1 MLESLRVSLRQLE
14 YFVAVAEQGTM
25 AAAGEHCRIS
35 QSAISLAVSQLERV
49 LGVQLFLRQRSK
61 GLTLTNAGRLVL
73 TDARRL
79 LQQTDELQNMAR
91 SLGQELSG
99 RLVTG
104 CYATLTPYLLPT
116 IFQAFRKAEP
126 GIEIEFVEGSVAE
139 LQALLRDGTCELAL
153 MYDIGLG
160 PDLAATTLYRIRP
173 HVVLPTGHRLAGR
186 TSVRLADLADE
197 PMVMLDMPPSEEVF
211 RSIFAHAGVTPN
223 VKMKTSNGEAV
234 RAFVASGAGYSVLL
248 QRSAVRLSYSGEP
261 FSVCEIEE
269 DIAPVSV
276 QLVHHATS
284 QLTRKAE
291 TFASFC
297 QRYLGAM
304 GSDAPGAN

>member
-79 LQQTDELQNMAR
+79 LQQTDELQDRAR

-104 CYATLTPYLLPT
+104 CYATLTPYLLPI

-139 LQALLRDGTCELAL
+139 LQAL
-153 MYDIGLG
+153 
-160 PDLAATTLYRIRP
+160 
-173 HVVLPTGHRLAGR
+173 
-186 TSVRLADLADE
+186 
-197 PMVMLDMPPSEEVF
+197 
-211 RSIFAHAGVTPN
+211 
-223 VKMKTSNGEAV
+223 
-234 RAFVASGAGYSVLL
+234 
-248 QRSAVRLSYSGEP
+248 
-261 FSVCEIEE
+261 
-269 DIAPVSV
+269 
-276 QLVHHATS
+276 
-284 QLTRKAE
+284 
-291 TFASFC
+291 
-297 QRYLGAM
+297 
-304 GSDAPGAN
+304 